1 MAKRKKLKRIQPK
14 PIRARDLQ
22 FVPDSRTEFSVS
34 VDDLDS
40 DMGIV
45 VYNTRSR
52 SEAFKRVQAFIAR
65 LVAGGRK

>member
-1 MAKRKKLKRIQPK
+1 MAKRKKLSRTQPK

-22 FVPDSRTEFSVS
+22 VVADNRTEFSVAAG
-34 VDDLDS
+34 DRDEDL
-40 DMGIV
+40 GIV
-45 VYNTRSR
+45 VYNSRTR